1 MSKSIG
7 NLVSVEEAL
16 TKHQPDALRLYLLS
30 SHYRSPLNYSDEGCE
45 AVARSLQRLRV
56 ALEPSAANGTILDAS
71 EYKTKFLNHMSNDL
85 DTPQSI
91 AVMFDLARE
100 INRAKES
107 SMEVA
112 EAQNELKTM
121 GNILGIT
128 FSLPETAILSNVA
141 PFIDLLLEIRQDL
154 RQANQYDLADKI
166 RNTLQDLNINIE
178 DTSTGPKWQ

>member
-1 MSKSIG
+1 
-7 NLVSVEEAL
+7 
-16 TKHQPDALRLYLLS
+16 
-30 SHYRSPLNYSDEGCE
+30 
-45 AVARSLQRLRV
+45 
-56 ALEPSAANGTILDAS
+56 
-71 EYKTKFLNHMSNDL
+71 
-85 DTPQSI
+85 
-91 AVMFDLARE
+91 MFDLARE